1 MLIKKNNNKGER
13 NMTKEKIINKLHT
26 ISNIIDYC
34 NNASDGLMERDAL
47 VRSLLKQLS
56 HKKLK
61 ELEQAYFENMDKYMQ
76 EFHKNDVTF
85 KGRA

>member
-1 MLIKKNNNKGER
+1 
-13 NMTKEKIINKLHT
+13 MTREKIINKLR
-26 ISNIIDYC
+26 SVGNIIDYC
-34 NNASDGLMERDAL
+34 NNAPDGLMERDGL
-47 VRSLLKQLS
+47 VRSLLGQLS

-61 ELEQAYFENMDKYMQ
+61 ELEQAYFENMDKDMQ

>member
-1 MLIKKNNNKGER
+1 
-13 NMTKEKIINKLHT
+13 
-26 ISNIIDYC
+26 
-34 NNASDGLMERDAL
+34 MERDAL